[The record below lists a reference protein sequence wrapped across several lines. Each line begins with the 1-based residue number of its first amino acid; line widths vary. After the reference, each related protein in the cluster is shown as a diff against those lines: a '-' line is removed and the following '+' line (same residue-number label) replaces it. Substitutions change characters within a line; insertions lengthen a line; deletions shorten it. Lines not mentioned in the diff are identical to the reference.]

1 MNLTLESL
9 MESLEKQAG
18 LSKQASDDSKED
30 LKHEKQ
36 EDKTEGDAKTAIK
49 DAEKDFSSLK
59 KMNEKEESKDKKD
72 SKDDESKEQTKE
84 AQAAGAELADVLLQK
99 VASVKI
105 KTKEMNMNKQASV
118 AGKALADAL
127 LTKLANAG
135 DMTTTNGIPGGV
147 APNKNQL
154 DNANLVA
161 EQDSYIKPMPT
172 KDAIGNGGGSI
183 NEIFDGIVADA
194 MGQGAAS
201 FYQPGTQGVAQHE
214 GLAEQQATPDQ
225 VETESVEKTAAV
237 ISLVNSGV
245 DFDYAVDLV
254 KAAAFEIE
262 YEEDQQV
269 KQAAFDNLVDQGVD
283 FDLAAALVKSA
294 NALTAATKPV
304 GRMID
309 GKFVANAGRVNEAKG
324 AVRNGLQRGADA
336 VSDAYESAM
345 GAVGQRAH
353 NASVNARGLVNPD
366 PAFQRNGQS
375 ANHVRMMHAKNLAKN
390 PLVYGGAGALA
401 AGGAGAA
408 YAHGREKKAAVSA
421 LMDSGVDFDQAVYLV
436 QAKSDELYGY

>member
-1 MNLTLESL
+1 

-36 EDKTEGDAKTAIK
+36 EDKTEGDAKAAIK

-127 LTKLANAG
+127 LTKLANVG
-135 DMTTTNGIPGGV
+135 DTNQFNGIPAGV

-172 KDAIGNGGGSI
+172 KDAIGNGGGTI
-183 NEIFDGIVADA
+183 NQIFDGIVADA
-194 MGQGAAS
+194 LGQGASTFDVSMGQG
-201 FYQPGTQGVAQHE
+201 VADNE
-214 GLAEQQATPDQ
+214 GAVEDSAVPHQVQAESA
-225 VETESVEKTAAV
+225 EKTAAV

-245 DFDYAVDLV
+245 DFDSAVDMV

-269 KQAAFDNLVDQGVD
+269 KQAAFDQLIDQGVD
-283 FDLAAALVKSA
+283 FELAAALVKSA
-294 NALTAATKPV
+294 NAFTAATKPV

-309 GKFVANAGRVNEAKG
+309 GQFVANAGRINGAKG
-324 AVRNGLQRGADA
+324 TVRSGIQRGADA
-336 VSDAYESAM
+336 VSEAYESAK

-353 NASVNARGLVNPD
+353 NASVNAKGLVNPD

-375 ANHVRMMHAKNLAKN
+375 ANHVRLMHAKNLARN

-401 AGGAGAA
+401 AGGAGA
-408 YAHGREKKAAVSA
+408 YALGREKKAAVSA
-421 LMDSGVDFDQAVYLV
+421 LMDAGVDFEQAVSLV
-436 QAKSDELYGY
+436 QAKADEIYGS

>member
-214 GLAEQQATPDQ
+214 GLAEQQATP
-225 VETESVEKTAAV
+225 
-237 ISLVNSGV
+237 
-245 DFDYAVDLV
+245 
-254 KAAAFEIE
+254 
-262 YEEDQQV
+262 
-269 KQAAFDNLVDQGVD
+269 
-283 FDLAAALVKSA
+283 
-294 NALTAATKPV
+294 
-304 GRMID
+304 
-309 GKFVANAGRVNEAKG
+309 
-324 AVRNGLQRGADA
+324 
-336 VSDAYESAM
+336 
-345 GAVGQRAH
+345 
-353 NASVNARGLVNPD
+353 
-366 PAFQRNGQS
+366 
-375 ANHVRMMHAKNLAKN
+375 
-390 PLVYGGAGALA
+390 
-401 AGGAGAA
+401 
-408 YAHGREKKAAVSA
+408 
-421 LMDSGVDFDQAVYLV
+421 
-436 QAKSDELYGY
+436 